1 MSTAAMIGLGVLAW
15 ILLSILLAL
24 FVGRMIQL
32 RDRQRPDR
40 SPPVDLSAT
49 DRGRRRVAAAV
60 RAGSARRV
68 LTLPVTTRP
77 APP

>member
-1 MSTAAMIGLGVLAW
+1 MSTAAVIGLGVFAW

-40 SPPVDLSAT
+40 SPPVTLSAT
-49 DRGRRRVAAAV
+49 DR
-60 RAGSARRV
+60 AGTASPQQSPGPDLRDE
-68 LTLPVTTRP
+68 L
-77 APP
+77 